1 MISGKA
7 PVVSRKN
14 IISTITDRVFSISK
28 AKYELGHEATITLLN
43 GVKETIIWYQNEHL
57 V

>member
-28 AKYELGHEATITLLN
+28 AKEELHYSPFMKLAIGIR
-43 GVKETIIWYQNEHL
+43 ETVGWYRKTKL